1 MKAILAFVGLSVIL
15 LTGCGGQQQAAPP
28 PSTPEVATVTVSTQS
43 VALTTELPGRTSAFL
58 VSEIRPQVSGL
69 IQKRLFEEGANIV
82 AGQELYQIDPA
93 PFQAAVDNAAANL
106 ATMHKNA
113 DRARAGLEASIA
125 NIAHQ
130 KAVLELAEI
139 NSERYQELFKKDAIT
154 AVQRDQV
161 VTEVKVADATL
172 RAASA
177 QVESDHQAV
186 AAADAAIK
194 QAEAALETTKIQLGY
209 TKITSPISGRIGRSN
224 VTEGAIVTA
233 YQAIPLATIQQLD
246 PIYVDV
252 TQSTYD
258 LNRLKRNLANGRLK
272 DDGTNSVKIILD
284 DGTEYSQEGI
294 LKFKDI
300 TVDQTTGSV
309 ILRIVVPNPEGVLL
323 PGMFVRAI
331 AQEGINEN
339 AILVPQQG
347 VQRDHKGNP
356 LAFVV
361 GADGKV
367 AQKNLTLDR
376 AIGNTWLVAKGLE
389 PNDHLIVEGIQ
400 KAKPGTVVKESPFD
414 PTPKEGKPSQPGVE
428 PVADSK

>member
-1 MKAILAFVGLSVIL
+1 MKAITAFVVLSVVL
-15 LTGCGGQQQAAPP
+15 FAGCGGQQQTAPP
-28 PSTPEVATVTVSTQS
+28 PSTPEVATVIVTTQN

-69 IQKRLFEEGANIV
+69 IQKRLFTEGADIET
-82 AGQELYQIDPA
+82 GQELYQIDPA
-93 PFQAAVDNAAANL
+93 PFQAAVDNSEANL
-106 ATMHKNA
+106 ATMRKNA
-113 DRARAGLEASIA
+113 DRARASLEASIA

-139 NSERYQELFKKDAIT
+139 NSDRYQELFKKDAIT

-194 QAEAALETTKIQLGY
+194 QAEAALETARIQLGY

-224 VTEGAIVTA
+224 VTEGAIVMA

-252 TQSTYD
+252 TQSTVD
-258 LNRLKRNLANGRLK
+258 LNRLKRKLADGNLK
-272 DDGTNSVKIILD
+272 DDGSDSVKIILD
-284 DGTEYSQEGI
+284 DGTEYLHEG
-294 LKFKDI
+294 KFKFRDI

-309 ILRIVVPNPEGVLL
+309 ILRIVVPNPDGVLL
-323 PGMFVRAI
+323 PGMFVRAF

-347 VQRDHKGNP
+347 VARDHKGNP
-356 LAFVV
+356 IAYVI
-361 GADGKV
+361 GAEGKV
-367 AQKNLTLDR
+367 EKRDLVLDR
-376 AIGNTWLVAKGLE
+376 AISDKWLIASGLA
-389 PNDHLIVEGIQ
+389 PNDHLIVEGLQ
-400 KAKPGTVVKESPFD
+400 KAKPGVAVKEVSFD
-414 PTPKEGKPSQPGVE
+414 PTLKDGGKSEPASE